1 MSKTAQQLISECER
15 AARAV
20 SGGDLNK
27 DAFIGALQAQ
37 IKMLVSEHTA
47 PAAASDEFTTV
58 IPFGDAQCVAHY
70 AYNQGEAQ
78 RRDEPGCASSVELR
92 ALFVGSA
99 DLLDGL
105 RGDQIE
111 SIESGLLAEHEAS
124 MPLAMRKAA

>member
-1 MSKTAQQLISECER
+1 MSKTAQQLINECER

-20 SGGDLNK
+20 SGGALNK

-37 IKMLVSEHTA
+37 IKMLVDQQTA
-47 PAAASDEFTTV
+47 PAALADEFTTV
-58 IPFGDAQCVAHY
+58 IPFGDAQCTARYV
-70 AYNQGEAQ
+70 YNQGEA
-78 RRDEPGCASSVELR
+78 RRLDEPGCASSVELR
-92 ALFVGSA
+92 GLFVGSA

-111 SIESGLLAEHEAS
+111 SIESGLLAEHEAC